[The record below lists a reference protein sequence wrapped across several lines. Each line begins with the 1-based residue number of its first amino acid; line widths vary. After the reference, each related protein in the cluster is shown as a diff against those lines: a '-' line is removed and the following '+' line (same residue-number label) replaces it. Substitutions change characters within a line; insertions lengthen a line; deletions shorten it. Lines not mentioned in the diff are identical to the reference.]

1 MQEHGSQKT
10 DHQPSL
16 PFPSHSARN
25 LTHRDA
31 ITSTPKSKLHAIPYS
46 PQTDT
51 LRPPFGSRG
60 VYTSSQLTLRKTD
73 PREDSD
79 SGNKTLG
86 PLGQEILRCE
96 VLTVCLGW
104 KDSRSKQACPTD
116 PMDSLPENSTL
127 EEGQS
132 IGQGQEF
139 SCHDQNFLRTKQ
151 YYMSSPR

>member
-1 MQEHGSQKT
+1 MQEHGSQKIG
-10 DHQPSL
+10 HWPSL

-31 ITSTPKSKLHAIPYS
+31 IASTPKSKLHAIPYS

-60 VYTSSQLTLRKTD
+60 VYTSSQLTLRRTD

-96 VLTVCLGW
+96 LLTVCLEW
-104 KDSRSKQACPTD
+104 KDSRSKHVPQTLWTCLKRALQKRAKAQGKGRS
-116 PMDSLPENSTL
+116 SLARTRISL
-127 EEGQS
+127 EPS
-132 IGQGQEF
+132 NI
-139 SCHDQNFLRTKQ
+139 
-151 YYMSSPR
+151 MSSPG